1 MDKYLELLAFGP
13 TGWGDELLG
22 GLFITVSLALSTL
35 PFGLVLGFIIALGKK
50 SPEPSLQLASTI
62 YTTIFR
68 GLPELL
74 TLFLVYFGFQIAL
87 KTLSERMGYGIS
99 IEVNSFLAGMIA
111 LALVFSAYSSE
122 VFHSAFLGIPQ
133 GQYEGGKALGLSR
146 FQTFR
151 LVVMPQLIRLAMPG
165 LTNLWLILLKETSLV
180 SAVGLVDVMRQTGI
194 AARNTKEAFFFYSLA
209 CLIYLMLAILSSL
222 VLRRTEGWAKRA
234 EMAR

>member
-1 MDKYLELLAFGP
+1 M
-13 TGWGDELLG
+13 
-22 GLFITVSLALSTL
+22 
-35 PFGLVLGFIIALGKK
+35 
-50 SPEPSLQLASTI
+50 
-62 YTTIFR
+62 
-68 GLPELL
+68 
-74 TLFLVYFGFQIAL
+74 
-87 KTLSERMGYGIS
+87 
-99 IEVNSFLAGMIA
+99 NSFLAGMIA